1 MVITLFDHVAVTPA
15 GRPDGVSIPV
25 APVVVIVIAVKTV
38 LRQSVGFEEGALAV
52 LRGVIVMGNV
62 VELAQS
68 PVVGVNVY
76 VVVVVLLIAG
86 VQVPVIGGTLVDDVG
101 KAGIVAPLQ

>member
-1 MVITLFDHVAVTPA
+1 MGLKA
-15 GRPDGVSIPV
+15 GRVSGVMAIVSG
-25 APVVVIVIAVKTV
+25 AVV
-38 LRQSVGFEEGALAV
+38 
-52 LRGVIVMGNV
+52 
-62 VELAQS
+62 AQS

-101 KAGIVAPLQ
+101 NAGIVAPLQ